1 MKLNR
6 LRVCK
11 EVDQRLSQL
20 KAKTGLNPNLLCRIG
35 FCLSLNDP
43 TTPNPANYPPDGER
57 EINRYTLTGEWD
69 MLFVALLRE
78 RCAQDDPDGHVPLD
92 EHFRAHVNRGVLELF
107 HRVKS
112 LADFDRLVREQM
124 GVSRGL
130 AAQAVGDKGNGA
142 FPDDLP

>member
-1 MKLNR
+1 MKLTR

-11 EVDQRLSQL
+11 EADQRLSQL

-43 TTPNPANYPPDGER
+43 TVPDPTRYQTDGEK

-69 MLFVALLRE
+69 RLFVALLRE
-78 RCAQDDPDGHVPLD
+78 RCAQDDPDEQTPPE

-112 LADFDRLVREQM
+112 LADLDRLVQEQM
-124 GVSRGL
+124 AHGNTL
-130 AAQAVGDKGNGA
+130 APQAVGEPYDA
-142 FPDDLP
+142 ETTADLS